1 MGGTLSAT
9 SEVGV
14 GTTFTIILTT
24 QVYDRKA
31 ELSKV
36 SNQSLIKLLG
46 KKVKVIAGKAE
57 EETREIPSKVAT
69 EIKSKGDKVEKSGYY
84 LRN

>member
-46 KKVKVIAGKAE
+46 NKVKEIAGKAE
-57 EETREIPSKVAT
+57 EET
-69 EIKSKGDKVEKSGYY
+69 
-84 LRN
+84 

>member
-46 KKVKVIAGKAE
+46 KKVKEIAGEAE
-57 EETREIPSKVAT
+57 EET
-69 EIKSKGDKVEKSGYY
+69 
-84 LRN
+84 

>member
-36 SNQSLIKLLG
+36 SNQSLFKLIG

-57 EETREIPSKVAT
+57 KET
-69 EIKSKGDKVEKSGYY
+69 
-84 LRN
+84 